1 MSGFIQGEDRHQA
14 TLFPERL
21 DDYIAEDS
29 SVRVIDV
36 FLDDLDLSGLG
47 FKTHSEKTGRPAY
60 HASTL
65 MKIYVYGYLNRV
77 QSSRRLER
85 EAHRNVELMWLTGR
99 LAPDFKTIADFRKDN
114 GPAIRLVCREFILLC
129 KKLNLFAD
137 AFVAIDGSKFKAVNN
152 RDRNFTKA
160 KMQRRLQQID
170 ESIERYLG
178 QIASADRQEAAM
190 ARDNKIHRLEDKI
203 TALKTEMA
211 RLNTLEVQMLQT
223 PDQQISLTDPD
234 ARSMATSGRGTGTV
248 GYNVQTAVD
257 AKHHLIVTHE
267 VTNVGHD
274 RHQLHHMA
282 EQAKA
287 AIGSETLT
295 VVADRGYFTGEELL
309 ACEQSKITTYLPRPQ
324 TSGSTKKG
332 LFSKRD
338 FIYKADDDEYECPA
352 GERLIWRFETE
363 EKGLTLHK
371 YWSSHCPTCP
381 IKSQCTTGTYRRV
394 MRWEHEAVL
403 EAAEARLEREPER
416 MRTRRETVEHPFG
429 TLKCWMG
436 YTHFHMKT
444 LKHVGTE
451 MSLHVLAYNF
461 KRVLSILGVTPLLQA
476 IKASVMPSY
485 RQQWAHERYRQR
497 IRWLVGTQNGKARF
511 KNHSR
516 GDGLTHRLS
525 CCY

>member
-47 FKTHSEKTGRPAY
+47 FTTHSKKTGRPAY
-60 HASTL
+60 HPTTL
-65 MKIYVYGYLNRV
+65 LKIYVYGYLNRV

-85 EAHRNVELMWLTGR
+85 EAHRNIELMWLTGR
-99 LAPDFKTIADFRKDN
+99 LTPDFKTIADFRKNN
-114 GPAIRLVCREFILLC
+114 GAAIRLVCREFILLC

-160 KMQRRLQQID
+160 KMQRRLQEID
-170 ESIERYLG
+170 ASIERYLG
-178 QIASADRQEAAM
+178 QIASADRQEAAV
-190 ARDNKIHRLEDKI
+190 ATDKTQRLEDKI

-211 RLNTLEVQMLQT
+211 RLKTLEVQMLQA

-234 ARSMATSGRGTGTV
+234 ARSMTTRGTGMV

-257 AKHHLIVTHE
+257 ATHHLIVAHE
-267 VTNVGHD
+267 VTNQGHD

-282 EQAKA
+282 QQAKE
-287 AIGSETLT
+287 AIGSETLA
-295 VVADRGYFTGEELL
+295 VVADRGYFKGEEIL
-309 ACEQSKITTYLPRPQ
+309 ACEQSKITTYLPKPQ

-338 FIYKADDDEYECPA
+338 FIYHADDDEYACPA

-363 EKGLTLHK
+363 EKGLKIHK
-371 YWSSHCPTCP
+371 YWSSHCPNCS
-381 IKSQCTTGTYRRV
+381 IKSQCTTSTYRRV
-394 MRWEHEAVL
+394 GRWEHEAVL
-403 EAAEARLEREPER
+403 EAAEARLDREPER

-429 TLKCWMG
+429 TLKAWMG
-436 YTHFHMKT
+436 YTHFQTKT
-444 LKHVGTE
+444 LKHVSTE

-461 KRVLSILGVTPLLQA
+461 KRVLAILGVTPLLNA
-476 IKASVMPSY
+476 IQV
-485 RQQWAHERYRQR
+485 
-497 IRWLVGTQNGKARF
+497 
-511 KNHSR
+511 
-516 GDGLTHRLS
+516 
-525 CCY
+525 